1 MAASL
6 LELPPLSLYI
16 HIPWCIRKCPYCDFN
31 SHTAESIP
39 EPAYAKA
46 LIEDLDLEL
55 ALVQSR
61 QLSSIFFGGGTPSL
75 FSAATIAEILQQ
87 VEKRIPFAADIE
99 ITLEANPGTVEQEKF
114 SGYAAAGINR
124 LSLGVQSFNAEHLA
138 SLGRVHNNI
147 EAINAAKTA
156 RQAGIDNFN
165 LDLMHGLPQQSG
177 QQALDDIQQAI
188 DLEPT
193 HISWYQLTI
202 EPNTAFYNAPPTL
215 PSDYHLADIQ
225 HRGEQRLQQYAYS
238 QYEISAYSLKA
249 KQSIHNINYW
259 TFGDYI
265 GIGAGAHAKLTD
277 LAKQKILRRW
287 KTRTPKDFLNRDKT
301 FVAGERIL
309 TTQEIPLEYMMNS
322 LRLNQGFQT
331 RQYEQ
336 RTGLA
341 IDALKPKLDKLTQR
355 GLLASSGSMIYPTA
369 TGRRFLNSLLEEF

>member
-1 MAASL
+1 MATSL

-31 SHTAESIP
+31 SHAAKSIP
-39 EPAYAKA
+39 EQAYAKA

-55 ALVQSR
+55 SLVQNR

-75 FSAATIAEILQQ
+75 FSAATIADILQQ
-87 VEKRIPFAADIE
+87 VEKRISFTADIE
-99 ITLEANPGTVEQEKF
+99 ITLEANPGTVEQDKF
-114 SGYAAAGINR
+114 SGYATAGINR
-124 LSLGVQSFNAEHLA
+124 LSIGVQSFNAGHLV

-147 EAINAAKTA
+147 EAINAAKAA

-177 QQALDDIQQAI
+177 QQALDDIQRAI

-202 EPNTAFYNAPPTL
+202 EPNTAFYNVPPTL
-215 PSDYHLADIQ
+215 PTDDHLAEIQ
-225 HRGEQRLQQYAYS
+225 NSGEQRLQQYAYS
-238 QYEISAYSLKA
+238 QYEISAYCLKA
-249 KQSIHNINYW
+249 KQSLHNINYW

-265 GIGAGAHAKLTD
+265 GIGAGAHGKQTD
-277 LAKQKILRRW
+277 LANQRILRRW
-287 KTRTPKDFLNRDKT
+287 KTRAPKDFLNREKT
-301 FVAGERIL
+301 FIAGERIL
-309 TTQEIPLEYMMNS
+309 SAQELPLEYMMNS

-331 RQYEQ
+331 QQFEQ

-341 IDALKPKLDKLTQR
+341 IDSLKPKLDNLMQR
-355 GLLASSGSMIYPTA
+355 GLLVTSGCRIYPTA